1 VWLKIG
7 VFGIIEPNTP
17 LLLFR
22 WLKVTQNTVRNVEVL
37 PSKKMVSCDENKDIN
52 VKIVDTSFRT
62 KLASMRSRCKYR
74 ENSYGKTTLFINKP
88 ILNSEID
95 MR

>member
-17 LLLFR
+17 LLLFK

-37 PSKKMVSCDENKDIN
+37 SLKKMDSCDENKDTN
-52 VKIVDTSFRT
+52 VRTVDMSFRT
-62 KLASMRSRCKYR
+62 RLASMRKVF
-74 ENSYGKTTLFINKP
+74 K
-88 ILNSEID
+88 D
-95 MR
+95 